1 MRTIRLF
8 PAFTII
14 WSLTLAVHAGA
25 QAAPAAG
32 ARAGTPAPATSP
44 APAAVDR
51 AAYDAAGRRDPF
63 VSLANSGTSLPEGG
77 ARPAGVRGL
86 LISELTLRGV
96 VKSQQRLLATV
107 QGPDKR
113 TYTVANGDQLLDGT
127 VKVITAEAVVFLQR
141 VDDPLS
147 PIKQREIRK
156 TLRTTEENR

>member
-1 MRTIRLF
+1 
-8 PAFTII
+8 
-14 WSLTLAVHAGA
+14 
-25 QAAPAAG
+25 
-32 ARAGTPAPATSP
+32 
-44 APAAVDR
+44 
-51 AAYDAAGRRDPF
+51 
-63 VSLANSGTSLPEGG
+63 SLPEGG